1 MCIYTHVCLLFL
13 CKHSRNVKMIRV
25 YMFLI
30 LVLHLRKCLCD
41 VHMFMYSLEIAN
53 MHNTNR
59 IESNAVQATAVSQI
73 GLIDSSG
80 FQITYLD
87 TPLKYDAGALLFGSG
102 VFRFM
107 VIPPKMDTFDVYVM
121 CDSSC
126 TAKVCFPVTVDL
138 CT

>member
-1 MCIYTHVCLLFL
+1 M
-13 CKHSRNVKMIRV
+13 
-25 YMFLI
+25 
-30 LVLHLRKCLCD
+30 CLCD
-41 VHMFMYSLEIAN
+41 VHMFMYSLEIA
-53 MHNTNR
+53 R
-59 IESNAVQATAVSQI
+59 IESNIVQATAISQFE
-73 GLIDSSG
+73 IDIIDCSG

-126 TAKVCFPVTVDL
+126 TAKVCFSVTVDL